1 MYLNTSGKSDKVQ
14 EKLVRMAEGLKG
26 IDATKNC
33 VYTVVAVADILKT
46 SLGPNGMRKLII
58 DRYDNYVISNDAV
71 TILRDLDIQHPVGE
85 MLVNM
90 SKTHVRTQGD
100 GGKITVLLAAELA
113 RRGLKLF
120 SEGLHPSL
128 IISGYYAACETAMK
142 HINEL
147 SIPVNGDRALLK
159 SVAKTSLSGKFSK
172 KVSDHLSN
180 IAVEAVST
188 IAEGEEFIDVKKK
201 VQFVKREGGGIID
214 TELVHGVI
222 ISKDI
227 LSPKMP
233 RRVENAKIALLDE
246 KLYIEKPVERSVELQ
261 INSPEDLEGYL
272 EEQRRFGERKFSYI
286 KKSGANVVVT
296 EKGIDKVIEQSLS
309 KNKILGIR
317 RAKPEEFKLL
327 SKACGARIC
336 SKVEDLKEGDLGYAR
351 LVEERKIGR
360 DKYVLF
366 SGCRDPKA
374 VAVLVRGGSWYV
386 CEEVERLLRNAM
398 MAVAVALMHQKVVGG
413 GGSIELE
420 LAKHVRKNAYSV
432 MGKKQLAMI
441 EFASALEQ
449 VPRILASNAGMDE
462 TTTLLELRSMHS
474 DSQNWIGV
482 DVENKKLR
490 DMVEYGVIEPSYAKI
505 KSIKSATEFASSIL
519 RVDGMYISKMG
530 LEKRDQAK

>member
-1 MYLNTSGKSDKVQ
+1 
-14 EKLVRMAEGLKG
+14 
-26 IDATKNC
+26 
-33 VYTVVAVADILKT
+33 
-46 SLGPNGMRKLII
+46 
-58 DRYDNYVISNDAV
+58 
-71 TILRDLDIQHPVGE
+71 
-85 MLVNM
+85 
-90 SKTHVRTQGD
+90 
-100 GGKITVLLAAELA
+100 
-113 RRGLKLF
+113 
-120 SEGLHPSL
+120 
-128 IISGYYAACETAMK
+128 
-142 HINEL
+142 
-147 SIPVNGDRALLK
+147 RALLK

-327 SKACGARIC
+327 
-336 SKVEDLKEGDLGYAR
+336 DLGYAR

-398 MAVAVALMHQKVVGG
+398 MAVAVASMHKKVVGG

-474 DSQNWIGV
+474 DSQNWIGI